1 LLRPRTFRAG
11 EEITP
16 SGMPL
21 SSIELLVQ
29 GRCDLTAPSGEAR
42 TLRPPEAVGT
52 LAELLDE
59 VKAPRVVARE
69 RTVTLGF
76 DRAELEDLLEDDF
89 AVFHGLLKGLALHAV
104 SRDSSPTS
112 SGPSPKAAPPSQH
125 DVAADLVDLILL
137 LKKQPY
143 FARAEL
149 AALAAL
155 AEQADRLVFA
165 SGSELI
171 STGSTAERFL
181 ILTAG
186 SALMEIRGRSV
197 RVRAGEQLA
206 MPEALAS
213 VAVDFTAVAESNV
226 SALGCSATA
235 LVDLVEDYPSLGLGL
250 LRTLAHQAHG

>member
-1 LLRPRTFRAG
+1 LLRPRMFRAG
-11 EEITP
+11 EEIMP

-29 GRCDLTAPSGEAR
+29 GSCDLTGPSGESR
-42 TLRPPEAVGT
+42 TLRPPDAVGS

-59 VKAPRVVARE
+59 VKAPRAVARE

-104 SRDSSPTS
+104 SRGSGPTR
-112 SGPSPKAAPPSQH
+112 SGPSPKAPQNQQ

-137 LKKQPY
+137 LKRQPY

-171 STGSTAERFL
+171 STGSTPERFL

-186 SALMEIRGRSV
+186 SALMEVRGRSV
-197 RVRAGEQLA
+197 RVGAGEQLA
-206 MPEALAS
+206 MPETLANA
-213 VAVDFTAVAESNV
+213 AVDFTAVAESNV

-250 LRTLAHQAHG
+250 LRTFAHQAHG